1 MQDEKTSGEN
11 RKHKD
16 SLFVDYFSKDRD
28 WKQHFLS
35 LYNALHGTNLQVADT
50 QLERVNLEQ
59 VLYKSYYNDIAVLV
73 NGQFILMIEHQSTIN
88 PNMPLRLLEYVARIY
103 GNIVDSTAKFSRHL
117 VPLAKPEFIV
127 FYTGSQELPP
137 ESYLY
142 LSDAFP
148 KQGQNADLTLELKVK
163 VCTIKSETPSPV
175 VHSCTDLEQYVQF
188 LQLVEEAKA
197 AGHENP
203 LKWAIQ
209 EAVRRN
215 ILRDYL
221 ERKGGEVLSIL
232 MTEYD
237 YATDMAV
244 LKEEAYEDGLF
255 VGLATGREEGREE
268 GISIGLE
275 RGLERGA
282 YQTKLE
288 TARNLLSMGLEP
300 EQVAQGTDLPLG
312 TVLEL
317 RNDCDR

>member
-1 MQDEKTSGEN
+1 LNEKNTNEN

-28 WKQHFLS
+28 WKHHFLS
-35 LYNALHGTNLQVADT
+35 LYNALHGTNLQVET
-50 QLERVNLEQ
+50 TSLERVNLEQ

-73 NGQFILMIEHQSTIN
+73 DGQFILMIEHQSTIN

-127 FYTGSQELPP
+127 FYTGDQELPP

-148 KQGQNADLTLELKVK
+148 NQTQNADLTLELKVK
-163 VCTIKSETPSPV
+163 VCTIKSESPSPV
-175 VHSCTDLEQYVQF
+175 VHSCHDLEQYVQF
-188 LQLVEEAKA
+188 LELMDEAKA
-197 AGHENP
+197 EGHKTP
-203 LKWAIQ
+203 LSWAIQ

-215 ILRDYL
+215 ILKDYL

-255 VGLATGREEGREE
+255 VGREEGISIGLATGREE
-268 GISIGLE
+268 GISIGLATGRE
-275 RGLERGA
+275 EGA
-282 YQTKLE
+282 YQNKLE
-288 TARNLLSMGLEP
+288 TARSFLSMGLEP
-300 EQVAQGTDLPLG
+300 EQVAQGTGLS
-312 TVLEL
+312 LEVIQKL
-317 RNDCDR
+317 ID

>member
-1 MQDEKTSGEN
+1 MQDESPTNEN
-11 RKHKD
+11 RSHKD
-16 SLFVDYFSKDRD
+16 SLFVDYFSKDRE

-50 QLERVNLEQ
+50 TLERVNIDQ

-73 NGQFILMIEHQSTIN
+73 DGQFILMIEHQSTVN
-88 PNMPLRLLEYVARIY
+88 PNMPLRLLEYIARIY
-103 GNIVDSTAKFSRHL
+103 GNTVDSRAKFSRHL
-117 VPLAKPEFIV
+117 VPLARPEFIV
-127 FYTGSQELPP
+127 FYTGNQKLPP

-142 LSDAFP
+142 LSDSFP
-148 KQGQNADLTLELKVK
+148 NQPPNADLTLELKVK
-163 VCTIKSETPSPV
+163 VCTIRSESPSPV

-188 LQLVEEAKA
+188 LELVEEAKA
-197 AGHENP
+197 ASHKHP

-255 VGLATGREEGREE
+255 VGLATGREEG
-268 GISIGLE
+268 ISIGLE
-275 RGLERGA
+275 RGA
-282 YQTKLE
+282 YQKALE
-288 TARNLLSMGLEP
+288 TARSLLAYGDAP
-300 EQVAQGTDLPLG
+300 EKVALCTGLPLELVQQLAQE
-312 TVLEL
+312 TVK
-317 RNDCDR
+317 

>member
-1 MQDEKTSGEN
+1 MQNEKNTNEN

-35 LYNALHGTNLQVADT
+35 LYNALHGTNLQVSDT

-73 NGQFILMIEHQSTIN
+73 DGQFILMIEHQSTIN

-103 GNIVDSTAKFSRHL
+103 GNIVDSKAKFSRHL
-117 VPLAKPEFIV
+117 VPLAKPEFYV
-127 FYTGSQELPP
+127 FYTGDQELPP

-148 KQGQNADLTLELKVK
+148 NQGQNADLTLELKVK
-163 VCTIKSETPSPV
+163 VCTIRSESPSPV
-175 VHSCTDLEQYVQF
+175 VHSCTDLEQYAQF
-188 LQLVEEAKA
+188 LELVEEARA
-197 AGHENP
+197 AGHKNL

-244 LKEEAYEDGLF
+244 LKEESYEDGLF
-255 VGLATGREEGREE
+255 AGLERGLATGREE

-275 RGLERGA
+275 QGA
-282 YQTKLE
+282 YQNKLE
-288 TARNLLSMGLEP
+288 TARNFLSEGLAP
-300 EQVAQGTDLPLG
+300 QMVARCTDLPLE

-317 RNDCDR
+317 ARKQ

>member
-1 MQDEKTSGEN
+1 MSPPK
-11 RKHKD
+11 
-16 SLFVDYFSKDRD
+16 Y
-28 WKQHFLS
+28 
-35 LYNALHGTNLQVADT
+35 
-50 QLERVNLEQ
+50 
-59 VLYKSYYNDIAVLV
+59 
-73 NGQFILMIEHQSTIN
+73 
-88 PNMPLRLLEYVARIY
+88 MPLRLLEYVARIY

-117 VPLAKPEFIV
+117 VPLAKPEFYV
-127 FYTGSQELPP
+127 FYTGNQELPP

-148 KQGQNADLTLELKVK
+148 NQGQNADLTLELKVK

-175 VHSCTDLEQYVQF
+175 VHSCHDLEQYTQF
-188 LQLVEEAKA
+188 LELVEEAKA
-197 AGHENP
+197 ADHKHP

-255 VGLATGREEGREE
+255 VGREEG
-268 GISIGLE
+268 
-275 RGLERGA
+275 A
-282 YQTKLE
+282 YQNKLE
-288 TARNLLSMGLEP
+288 TARSMLRNGINISL
-300 EQVAQGTDLPLG
+300 VVDCTNLPLEI
-312 TVLEL
+312 VQQLAKA
-317 RNDCDR
+317 

>member
-1 MQDEKTSGEN
+1 MQDEKNSGEN

-73 NGQFILMIEHQSTIN
+73 DGQFILMIEHQSTIN

-127 FYTGSQELPP
+127 FYTGDQELPP

-148 KQGQNADLTLELKVK
+148 NQTQNADLTLELKVK
-163 VCTIKSETPSPV
+163 VCTIKSESPSPV
-175 VHSCTDLEQYVQF
+175 VHSCHDLEQYVQF
-188 LQLVEEAKA
+188 LELMDEAKA
-197 AGHENP
+197 VGHENP

-215 ILRDYL
+215 ILKDYL

-237 YATDMAV
+237 YATDMAI
-244 LKEEAYEDGLF
+244 LKEESYEDGLF
-255 VGLATGREEGREE
+255 VGREE

-275 RGLERGA
+275 RGA
-282 YQTKLE
+282 YRKALE
-288 TARNLLSMGLEP
+288 TARNLLAMGLSP
-300 EQVAQGTDLPLG
+300 EQVAQGTDLPLE

-317 RNDCDR
+317 GNQT

>member
-1 MQDEKTSGEN
+1 MSPPK
-11 RKHKD
+11 
-16 SLFVDYFSKDRD
+16 Y
-28 WKQHFLS
+28 
-35 LYNALHGTNLQVADT
+35 
-50 QLERVNLEQ
+50 
-59 VLYKSYYNDIAVLV
+59 
-73 NGQFILMIEHQSTIN
+73 
-88 PNMPLRLLEYVARIY
+88 MPLRLLEYVARIY

-117 VPLAKPEFIV
+117 VPLAKPEFYV
-127 FYTGSQELPP
+127 FYTGDQELPP

-148 KQGQNADLTLELKVK
+148 NQGQNADLTLELKVK
-163 VCTIKSETPSPV
+163 VCTIKSEHPSPV

-188 LQLVEEAKA
+188 LELVEEARA
-197 AGHENP
+197 EGHENP
-203 LKWAIQ
+203 LRWTIQ

-255 VGLATGREEGREE
+255 VGREAGREE

-275 RGLERGA
+275 RGA
-282 YQTKLE
+282 YQKALE
-288 TARNLLSMGLEP
+288 TAKTMISIGLP
-300 EQVAQGTDLPLG
+300 EEQIQLCTNLPLK
-312 TVLEL
+312 TIRDLIQPEP
-317 RNDCDR
+317 